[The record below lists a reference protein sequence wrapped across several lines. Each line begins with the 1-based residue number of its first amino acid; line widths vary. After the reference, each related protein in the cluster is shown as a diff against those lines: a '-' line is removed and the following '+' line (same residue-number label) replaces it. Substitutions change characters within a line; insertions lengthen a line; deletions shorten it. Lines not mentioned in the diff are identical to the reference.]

1 MTKNNRSG
9 FCHSISVIGAAHP
22 VGQARR
28 DFFGSVLL
36 VCSLGILAKLMQA
49 LLAP

>member
-9 FCHSISVIGAAHP
+9 FCHSISVIGVAQP
-22 VGQARR
+22 VGLARR
-28 DFFGSVLL
+28 DCIGSVLL
-36 VCSLGILAKLMQA
+36 VCSLGILAKLVQT